1 MPLQVM
7 MTEETVV
14 GVCEGCGRTDHL
26 QRFFVETKEHS
37 GNTPALCLR
46 CRQGAP
52 IRADLAD
59 AEQSAGPRPPSRR
72 RRKAVSRQERETA
85 ELIGGR
91 VQKASGAM
99 LSAKGDVRLKG
110 VLRGEMK
117 STEKKSFIL
126 KRAVL
131 DKIRSECV
139 GGEKPFLTVR
149 FIHPVTMATEDEWVL
164 IPIENWEHN
173 ASTKRT

>member
-1 MPLQVM
+1 
-7 MTEETVV
+7 
-14 GVCEGCGRTDHL
+14 
-26 QRFFVETKEHS
+26 
-37 GNTPALCLR
+37 
-46 CRQGAP
+46 
-52 IRADLAD
+52 
-59 AEQSAGPRPPSRR
+59 
-72 RRKAVSRQERETA
+72 VSRQERETA

-139 GGEKPFLTVR
+139 GGRSRFLR
-149 FIHPVTMATEDEWVL
+149 C
-164 IPIENWEHN
+164 
-173 ASTKRT
+173 ASSTP